1 MEDRATD
8 RISEGDD
15 MRISVLGAGLIGRV
29 IARELASEEGSTV
42 SVFDADPDALER
54 VGRETRASIHQA
66 DLSRPDVVS
75 TAVEDADAVVGALPG
90 ALGFAMLRT
99 VIEAGKPIAD
109 ISFSAEDPLQLEA
122 LARERGATAVVD
134 CGVSPGLS
142 NFFIGRAARD
152 FNEVDDVRIY
162 VGGLPFARHWPFEYG
177 AVFSVADVV
186 EEYTRPARVFEDGK
200 LVSRRALS
208 EVERIDVAGIGTL
221 EAFLTDGLRTL
232 LRTVPARNM
241 KEKTLRYPGHAEKM
255 EVLRVAGFF
264 DDAPIDLR
272 SGTSAVPRE
281 LTSRLLSRVWRL
293 ADDAEEF
300 TYLKVVVTGRK
311 LGKTL
316 RTTFELLD
324 KTHRATGTTSMAR
337 TTAFP
342 CAVIARMLARGEYR
356 DPGVRPLEML
366 AANRDAAARLELGL
380 TARGIRW
387 TKETSE
393 IAVE

>member
-1 MEDRATD
+1 
-8 RISEGDD
+8 

-29 IARELASEEGSTV
+29 IARELAGEQDSTV
-42 SVFDADPDALER
+42 LVFDADSDALER

-75 TAVEDADAVVGALPG
+75 AAVEDADAVVGALPG

-99 VIEAGKPIAD
+99 VIETGKPIAD

-122 LARERGATAVVD
+122 LARECGSTAVVD

-142 NFFIGRAARD
+142 NLFVGRAVRD

-177 AVFSVADVV
+177 TVFSVADVV
-186 EEYTRPARVFEDGK
+186 EEYTRPARVFEEGK

-221 EAFLTDGLRTL
+221 EAFLIDGLRTL
-232 LRTVPARNM
+232 LRTVPARTM

-255 EVLRVAGFF
+255 EVLREAGFF
-264 DDAPIDLR
+264 DDGAIELR
-272 SGTSAVPRE
+272 SGSVVPRE
-281 LTSRLLSRVWRL
+281 LTSRLLSRAWRL

-393 IAVE
+393 IAVD

>member
-1 MEDRATD
+1 
-8 RISEGDD
+8 

-29 IARELASEEGSTV
+29 IARELAAEEGSAI

-54 VGRETRASIHQA
+54 VGRETHASIHQA
-66 DLSRPDVVS
+66 DLSRWDVVAA
-75 TAVEDADAVVGALPG
+75 AVKDADAVVGALPG

-99 VIEAGKPIAD
+99 VIEAGKPVAD
-109 ISFSAEDPLQLEA
+109 ISFSGEDPLQLEA

-134 CGVSPGLS
+134 CGVSP
-142 NFFIGRAARD
+142 
-152 FNEVDDVRIY
+152 
-162 VGGLPFARHWPFEYG
+162 
-177 AVFSVADVV
+177 VV
-186 EEYTRPARVFEDGK
+186 EEYRRPARVFEDGK
-200 LVSRRALS
+200 LVTRPALS
-208 EVERIDVAGIGTL
+208 GVERIDVAGIGTL

-241 KEKTLRYPGHAEKM
+241 TEKTLRYPGHAEKM
-255 EVLRVAGFF
+255 EVLREAGFF
-264 DDAPIDLR
+264 DDAPIEVR
-272 SGTSAVPRE
+272 AGVSVVPRE
-281 LTSRLLSRVWRL
+281 LTSQLLSRAWRL
-293 ADDAEEF
+293 ADDEF

-316 RTTFELLD
+316 RTSFELLD

-342 CAVIARMLARGEYR
+342 CAVVARMLARGEYR

-387 TKETSE
+387 TKETTE

>member
-1 MEDRATD
+1 
-8 RISEGDD
+8 

-29 IARELASEEGSTV
+29 IARELAGEQDSTV
-42 SVFDADPDALER
+42 LVFDADSDALER

-75 TAVEDADAVVGALPG
+75 AAVEDADAVVGALPG

-99 VIEAGKPIAD
+99 VIETGKPIAD

-122 LARERGATAVVD
+122 LARERGSTAVVD

-142 NFFIGRAARD
+142 NLFIGRAVRD

-177 AVFSVADVV
+177 TVFSVANVV
-186 EEYTRPARVFEDGK
+186 EEYTRPARVFEEGK

-208 EVERIDVAGIGTL
+208 EVERIEVAGIGTL

-232 LRTVPARNM
+232 LRTIPARTM
-241 KEKTLRYPGHAEKM
+241 KEKTLRYPGHAKKM
-255 EVLRVAGFF
+255 DVLREAGFF
-264 DDAPIDLR
+264 DDAAIELR
-272 SGTSAVPRE
+272 SGTSVVPRE
-281 LTSRLLSRVWRL
+281 LTSRLLSRAWRL
-293 ADDAEEF
+293 ADDAEF

-337 TTAFP
+337 TAAFP

-393 IAVE
+393 IAVD

>member
-1 MEDRATD
+1 
-8 RISEGDD
+8 
-15 MRISVLGAGLIGRV
+15 MRIIVLGAGLIGRV

-42 SVFDADPDALER
+42 SVYDADPDALER

-66 DLSRPDVVS
+66 DLSRPDVVAS
-75 TAVEDADAVVGALPG
+75 AVSDADAVIGALPG

-99 VIEAGKPIAD
+99 VLEAGKPIAD
-109 ISFSAEDPLQLEA
+109 ISFSAEDPLQLET

-142 NFFIGRAARD
+142 NFFVGRAARD
-152 FNEVDDVRIY
+152 FNEVEDVRIY
-162 VGGLPFARHWPFEYG
+162 VGGLPFARRWPFEYA
-177 AVFSVADVV
+177 AVFSPADVV
-186 EEYTRPARVFEDGK
+186 EEYTRPARIFEEGR
-200 LVSRRALS
+200 LVTRPPLS
-208 EVERIDVAGIGTL
+208 EVERIEVPGVGTV

-232 LRTVPARNM
+232 LRTVPARTM

-255 EVLRVAGFF
+255 ELLRESGFF
-264 DDAPIDLR
+264 DETPVELR
-272 SGTSAVPRE
+272 GGASVVPRQVSE
-281 LTSRLLSRVWRL
+281 QLLARAWRL

-311 LGKTL
+311 FGKTL
-316 RTTFELLD
+316 QTTFELLD

-366 AANRDAAARLELGL
+366 AANRDAAARFELGL

-387 TKETSE
+387 TKESHE
-393 IAVE
+393 VP

>member
-1 MEDRATD
+1 
-8 RISEGDD
+8 

-90 ALGFAMLRT
+90 ALGFAMLRS

-122 LARERGATAVVD
+122 LARERGSTAVVD

-142 NFFIGRAARD
+142 NFFIGRGARD
-152 FNEVDDVRIY
+152 FNEVDEVRIY

-186 EEYTRPARVFEDGK
+186 EEYTRPARVFDDGQ
-200 LVSRRALS
+200 LVTRRALS
-208 EVERIDVAGIGTL
+208 EVERLEVPGIGTL

-232 LRTVPARNM
+232 LRTVPARTM

-255 EVLRVAGFF
+255 EVLREAGFF
-264 DDAPIDLR
+264 DDAPIELL
-272 SGTSAVPRE
+272 SGASVVPRE
-281 LTSRLLSRVWRL
+281 MTGQLLSRAWRL
-293 ADDAEEF
+293 TDDAEEF
-300 TYLKVVVTGRK
+300 TYLKVAVTGRK
-311 LGKTL
+311 FGKTL
-316 RTTFELLD
+316 RTSFELLD
-324 KTHRATGTTSMAR
+324 KTHGATGTTSMAR

-342 CAVIARMLARGEYR
+342 CAVVARMLARGEYR

-366 AANRDAAARLELGL
+366 AANRDAAARFELGL